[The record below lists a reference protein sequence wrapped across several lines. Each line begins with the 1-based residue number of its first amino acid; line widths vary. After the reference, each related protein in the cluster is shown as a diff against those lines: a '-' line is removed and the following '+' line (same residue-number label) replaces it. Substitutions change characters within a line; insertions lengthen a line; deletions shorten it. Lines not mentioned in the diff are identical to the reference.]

1 MIKRVLSALISIAFA
16 GLIAGG
22 GAFFYIQNKAQAPG
36 LSDFPA
42 NIRITPGLGVT
53 AISGQLK
60 TEGIIQD
67 TLVFR
72 VWARY
77 TNAHTKLRA
86 GEFAIPAK
94 ASIAEILDILESG
107 KTVVRKLTIAEGLT
121 VTQALLTV
129 QDAKGLTGGIS
140 LIPEEGWMLPET
152 YHYSWGDRRDDLIAR
167 MADDMGDVL
176 AQLWDERPH
185 GFILKDIKSILVLAS
200 IVEKETGVAA
210 ERPMIAGVFLN
221 RLKKGMRLQSDPTVV
236 YALTDGG
243 GALGRALTRQDWKVD
258 SPYNT
263 YKIKGL
269 PPAPIANPGRASL
282 AAVIHPADTDALYF
296 VADGTGGHVFAK
308 TLKEHNRNVAKW
320 RKIKR
325 QRAP

>member
-1 MIKRVLSALISIAFA
+1 MKRVLSVLIIIAFA

-22 GAFFYIQNKAQAPG
+22 GAFYYVKSKATQPG
-36 LSDFPA
+36 TANLPA
-42 NIRITPGLGVT
+42 NVLITPGLGVT
-53 AISGQLK
+53 AIAHRLK
-60 TEGIIQD
+60 DEGLIDD

-72 VWARY
+72 IWARY

-86 GEFAIPAK
+86 GEFAIPPNS
-94 ASIAEILDILESG
+94 SIADVLNILESG

-121 VTQALLTV
+121 VTEALLIV
-129 QDAKGLTGGIS
+129 QDAEGLKGDIT
-140 LIPEEGWMLPET
+140 LIPEEGWVLPET
-152 YHYSWGDRRDDLIAR
+152 YHYSWGDTRDALIAR
-167 MADDMGDVL
+167 MGDDMGEAL
-176 AQLWDERPH
+176 ALLWDERPDD
-185 GFILKDIKSILVLAS
+185 FILKDIKSVLVLAS

-282 AAVIHPADTDALYF
+282 EAVIHPAQTDALYF

-308 TLKEHNRNVAKW
+308 TLREHNRNVAKW

-325 QRAP
+325 QRAQ